1 VPTGGTNT
9 SNIPDYIDSGVLVLG
24 GSFSM
29 IENTTINKI
38 IDEQD
43 YALLAKELSAIKQ
56 LIDRFR
62 AEKYPKL
69 DFAKDSIEQISQLTG
84 RNFNI
89 T

>member
-1 VPTGGTNT
+1 
-9 SNIPDYIDSGVLVLG
+9 
-24 GSFSM
+24 M

-38 IDEQD
+38 INEQD
-43 YALLAKELSAIKQ
+43 YALLAKELSVIKQ

-62 AEKYPKL
+62 AEKYPNL